1 MHAMKEVVNSMQGPL
16 DATRGAPGLTNK
28 KLLVAF
34 GRYSVEAIA
43 SPLEAITTIGT
54 RSY

>member
-1 MHAMKEVVNSMQGPL
+1 MWRIAPNRAPRSEEVHAMKEVVNSMQGPL

-34 GRYSVEAIA
+34 GRY
-43 SPLEAITTIGT
+43 
-54 RSY
+54 